1 MRNSTLRLTVLLA
14 AAPLAAQA
22 QDVSVNYDK
31 TYDFSK
37 IKTFAVQI
45 GSEGD
50 AQDPFLAK
58 HFVNT
63 VTQALSAKG
72 WTTADPAAADATVVL
87 HGQSETRRRLEAY
100 STGGWRWG
108 GGMGSAQLEDYKV
121 GTIVV
126 DIFETKP
133 KALLFRGA
141 AADELSD
148 KAEKNEKKID
158 KAVGKI
164 LKDFPPGSK
173 K

>member
-1 MRNSTLRLTVLLA
+1 MRRSQWLA
-14 AAPLAAQA
+14 AAALVVAPVASSA

-31 TYDFSK
+31 AYDFSK
-37 IKTFAVQI
+37 LKTFAVQV
-45 GSEGD
+45 GEPG
-50 AQDPFLAK
+50 QDPFLEK
-58 HFVNT
+58 HFVSS

-72 WTTADPAAADATVVL
+72 WTPGDAATADATVML
-87 HGQSETRRRLEAY
+87 HGKSETRKQLNAY

-108 GGMGSAQLEDYKV
+108 GGMGSAQLTDYRV

-126 DIFETKP
+126 DVFDTKS
-133 KALLFRGA
+133 KSLLFRGT

-148 KAEKNEKKID
+148 KSEKNEKKID
-158 KAVGKI
+158 KAVSKM